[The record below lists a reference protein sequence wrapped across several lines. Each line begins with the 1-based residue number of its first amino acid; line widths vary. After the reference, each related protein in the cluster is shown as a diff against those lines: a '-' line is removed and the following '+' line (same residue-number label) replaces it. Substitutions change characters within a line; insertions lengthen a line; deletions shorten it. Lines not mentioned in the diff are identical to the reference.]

1 MLLFL
6 MLFYPRTLPLKC
18 GKNQVSNRLIV
29 AFVVVVVVVI
39 VVVVIVV
46 VVFAVHVVVVV
57 NPTNL
62 TIKFGVNRVRNS

>member
-29 AFVVVVVVVI
+29 AFVVVVVVVVIVLVAI
-39 VVVVIVV
+39 VVVVHVFVV
-46 VVFAVHVVVVV
+46 IID
-57 NPTNL
+57 PTNL
-62 TIKFGVNRVRNS
+62 PLKFG